1 MRAKDGVA
9 LHTVSDYLAA
19 QSPAARKILSQL
31 RAIIKKN
38 APKVVEGI
46 SYGMPVYRLEGI
58 LVYMGAFK
66 NHCSLFAMPSAVLKF
81 QKELKN
87 YTTSKGT
94 IQFTLQ
100 DSLPKELVA
109 RIIQYR
115 VKENQAKAAR
125 KKKS

>member
-1 MRAKDGVA
+1 M
-9 LHTVSDYLAA
+9 
-19 QSPAARKILSQL
+19 
-31 RAIIKKN
+31 
-38 APKVVEGI
+38 EGI

-125 KKKS
+125 KKKSWSVYHRQYHQGNPVIPLWAAKLS

>member
-38 APKVVEGI
+38 APKVVEGV

-81 QKELKN
+81 QKELNAKEW
-87 YTTSKGT
+87 
-94 IQFTLQ
+94 LM
-100 DSLPKELVA
+100 LAPK
-109 RIIQYR
+109 RR
-115 VKENQAKAAR
+115 
-125 KKKS
+125 